1 MASDCILM
9 TSDDI
14 PHQVPNTSPLFSLQ
28 ILFELRAT
36 HQQGARHDDLRDEVF
51 AFMFSRITK
60 TVGSSGMPMLAN
72 VTDGGKTNQNGRIS
86 YSALLP
92 HRNPVLC
99 TIFAKGALFLHRF
112 LIMKVTFPDLL
123 EPKDIFKRPTL
134 RQGHDE
140 MHGVSYDSSYSIM
153 KRLYEAVGAV
163 PTKCLHQGRG
173 ECQRVLDD
181 LGVDLDQIRR
191 LCKYVHD
198 EQTESYLLNPP
209 MSALLAAAGFDHQA
223 PRAAHAAHLSIRVTE
238 ELVTA
243 LLPQLITAQ
252 AQVEA
257 EFKTVTTGAE
267 AKAKRLFCARGCG
280 RALRLIVE
288 VFIACSAA
296 RARTED
302 GHIRMDTEPIYKRF
316 FAKNRLF
323 QLPFFSSQVFLAFA
337 GLVAAAEVREHAGAV
352 EPDAEEAAGLGM
364 SPVAARLDIVISRRL
379 APLQADIQALLGTV
393 SQAGPA
399 TAAQA
404 VMPLPSLEPK
414 RKRKTAEESAAAQAA
429 KRGPA
434 GIPTYVLAPNK
445 ETVARL
451 WEEYTTGLN
460 GGPAV
465 RDLVRD
471 HGRKWRPPGD
481 AGRSLWR
488 WHSYVY
494 EEIERRMKAGASE
507 VDALAAVQARLDV
520 LAKPKRAAGR
530 GKPASPANWK
540 GLVRELHAAHP
551 RRVEDEEADV

>member
-1 MASDCILM
+1 
-9 TSDDI
+9 
-14 PHQVPNTSPLFSLQ
+14 
-28 ILFELRAT
+28 
-36 HQQGARHDDLRDEVF
+36 
-51 AFMFSRITK
+51 
-60 TVGSSGMPMLAN
+60 
-72 VTDGGKTNQNGRIS
+72 
-86 YSALLP
+86 
-92 HRNPVLC
+92 
-99 TIFAKGALFLHRF
+99 
-112 LIMKVTFPDLL
+112 
-123 EPKDIFKRPTL
+123 
-134 RQGHDE
+134 
-140 MHGVSYDSSYSIM
+140 
-153 KRLYEAVGAV
+153 
-163 PTKCLHQGRG
+163 
-173 ECQRVLDD
+173 
-181 LGVDLDQIRR
+181 
-191 LCKYVHD
+191 
-198 EQTESYLLNPP
+198 
-209 MSALLAAAGFDHQA
+209 
-223 PRAAHAAHLSIRVTE
+223 
-238 ELVTA
+238 
-243 LLPQLITAQ
+243 
-252 AQVEA
+252 
-257 EFKTVTTGAE
+257 
-267 AKAKRLFCARGCG
+267 
-280 RALRLIVE
+280 
-288 VFIACSAA
+288 
-296 RARTED
+296 
-302 GHIRMDTEPIYKRF
+302 
-316 FAKNRLF
+316 
-323 QLPFFSSQVFLAFA
+323 
-337 GLVAAAEVREHAGAV
+337 
-352 EPDAEEAAGLGM
+352 M

-494 EEIERRMKAGASE
+494 EEIERRMKAGESE